1 MLGTGDIYRLEGY
14 GGLFHQELL
23 KASNKLTT
31 TPINLKRKFPSRVGK
46 LRQSRGIKEEKKKV
60 KILKEKRLQQ
70 RAYSL
75 LEKLTARE
83 LAGEVFDAYKNNN
96 SFTSIATI
104 NAELTEKLIRRLHL
118 YPLLW
123 LPEKGG
129 FNTKIARNM
138 RVIEVSLNEDSS
150 DEEAIQELTEGEI

>member
-1 MLGTGDIYRLEGY
+1 MSITHWETSAIARDKRG
-14 GGLFHQELL
+14 
-23 KASNKLTT
+23 
-31 TPINLKRKFPSRVGK
+31 KRKV
-46 LRQSRGIKEEKKKV
+46 E
-60 KILKEKRLQQ
+60 ILKEKSLEQ
-70 RAYSL
+70 RPYSL

-104 NAELTEKLIRRLHL
+104 NAELTVKLVRRLHL

-129 FNTKIARNM
+129 FNTKIACNM

-150 DEEAIQELTEGEI
+150 DEETGGKSNEEAIQELTEGEI